1 MAKYTDEPPD
11 HSKRMS
17 SEKAFDIHES
27 GVRARPR
34 HYQPIPNQYRSGGHE
49 PEVRE
54 GMVWRWGERKTY
66 SSVPA
71 QILFGEM
78 SY

>member
-27 GVRARPR
+27 GVHARPR
-34 HYQPIPNQYRSGGHE
+34 HYQPIPNQYRSGGSWARGKGRYGLA
-49 PEVRE
+49 V
-54 GMVWRWGERKTY
+54 GRKKN
-66 SSVPA
+66 
-71 QILFGEM
+71 LF
-78 SY
+78 